1 MSPGQSPAETI
12 NALLGITQ
20 SVTGRFWRE
29 RERDDRV
36 ALALAQHLNLDEVVG
51 RVLAGRGVTP
61 DSSAQFLKPTLKE
74 HLPDPSQFRDMER
87 AAERLAK
94 AIMSNEQVAVFG
106 DYDVDGATSSALLKR
121 FFDAV
126 GGQLVIY
133 IPDRIL
139 EGYGP
144 NAPALIR
151 LQAEGAKVAVT
162 VDCGTTAHAP
172 LAEGKAAGLDIIVV
186 DHHQAEP
193 QLPDVFALVNPNR
206 LDESGACGQLAA
218 VGVAYLL
225 VIALNRKLRQSGWYR
240 DGRSEPDLLQ
250 WLDLV
255 ALGTICDVVPLTGL
269 NRALVTQGLKVM
281 ARRGN
286 PGLVALADVAGV
298 QDRPGSYHA
307 GYILGPRVNAGGRV
321 GRSELGARLLSTDDA
336 GEAQEIAAELDRY
349 NQERRAIEAMVEEQA
364 IAATDASLS
373 GGTPGPVIMA
383 IGVNW
388 HPGVIG
394 IVASRLRERYR
405 RPAFVI
411 AVANGVGKGSGRSIP
426 GVDLG
431 AVVTAAKQAG
441 LLVNGGGHKMAAG
454 ITVDESRLPELC
466 DFFASRLES
475 IVNSSIEQN
484 SLGFDGALA
493 VKGATR
499 DLVDVLEQAGP
510 FGSGN
515 AEPRFAISRAK
526 VVKADLV
533 GDGHVR
539 CILVGQDGG
548 RLKAIAFRA
557 ADNPL
562 GESLLNTRGR
572 LLHVAGHLRSDNWR
586 GERNVQLTIED
597 AAWA

>member
-475 IVNSSIEQN
+475 IVNYSI
-484 SLGFDGALA
+484 
-493 VKGATR
+493 
-499 DLVDVLEQAGP
+499 
-510 FGSGN
+510 
-515 AEPRFAISRAK
+515 
-526 VVKADLV
+526 
-533 GDGHVR
+533 
-539 CILVGQDGG
+539 
-548 RLKAIAFRA
+548 
-557 ADNPL
+557 
-562 GESLLNTRGR
+562 
-572 LLHVAGHLRSDNWR
+572 
-586 GERNVQLTIED
+586 
-597 AAWA
+597 

>member
-1 MSPGQSPAETI
+1 
-12 NALLGITQ
+12 
-20 SVTGRFWRE
+20 
-29 RERDDRV
+29 
-36 ALALAQHLNLDEVVG
+36 
-51 RVLAGRGVTP
+51 
-61 DSSAQFLKPTLKE
+61 
-74 HLPDPSQFRDMER
+74 
-87 AAERLAK
+87 
-94 AIMSNEQVAVFG
+94 
-106 DYDVDGATSSALLKR
+106 
-121 FFDAV
+121 
-126 GGQLVIY
+126 
-133 IPDRIL
+133 
-139 EGYGP
+139 
-144 NAPALIR
+144 
-151 LQAEGAKVAVT
+151 
-162 VDCGTTAHAP
+162 
-172 LAEGKAAGLDIIVV
+172 
-186 DHHQAEP
+186 
-193 QLPDVFALVNPNR
+193 
-206 LDESGACGQLAA
+206 
-218 VGVAYLL
+218 
-225 VIALNRKLRQSGWYR
+225 
-240 DGRSEPDLLQ
+240 
-250 WLDLV
+250 
-255 ALGTICDVVPLTGL
+255 
-269 NRALVTQGLKVM
+269 
-281 ARRGN
+281 
-286 PGLVALADVAGV
+286 LADVAGV

-475 IVNSSIEQN
+475 IVNSSIDQN

-572 LLHVAGHLRSDNWR
+572 LLHVAGHLRPDNWR